1 MLTAGGDN
9 LTLADI
15 GVILNLVGEQRI
27 GAFSHG
33 FVEQSDS
40 EDRHTNILRQP
51 LAQALGQRAK
61 DLLQP
66 HLGLR
71 PVNQQLIYI
80 GETER
85 L

>member
-1 MLTAGGDN
+1 MLPAGGDN

-15 GVILNLVGEQRI
+15 GMIFNLAGEQRL
-27 GAFSHG
+27 GALSHG
-33 FVEQSDS
+33 LVEQSDS
-40 EDRHTNILRQP
+40 EVRHTNILRQP
-51 LAQALGQRAK
+51 LAPGLGQRAK
-61 DLLQP
+61 RLLQR
-66 HLGLR
+66 HIGLR